1 MGGDVGNIRNPP
13 GLVSSLFAEI
23 HGKNDAAETLSAAQ
37 RRADAKAAA
46 LLAAR
51 ECPPDLIE
59 WGRLHRIPE
68 FARATW
74 QAGFLAGMR
83 AAEMEGAPDAE

>member
-1 MGGDVGNIRNPP
+1 MKTEPNSFGSIFAAHGG
-13 GLVSSLFAEI
+13 
-23 HGKNDAAETLSAAQ
+23 KQ
-37 RRADAKAAA
+37 RADQQLAEATGRANAIAAR

-59 WGRLHRIPE
+59 WGRIHGIPT
-68 FARATW
+68 FAEVTW

-83 AAEMEGAPDAE
+83 AASLKETGHE

>member
-1 MGGDVGNIRNPP
+1 MASDNQSTTASIFGKIEGEAEADK
-13 GLVSSLFAEI
+13 SLALAR
-23 HGKNDAAETLSAAQ
+23 HRAET
-37 RRADAKAAA
+37 KAAT

-59 WGRLHRIPE
+59 WGRIHGIKT
-68 FARATW
+68 FAEVTW

-83 AAEMEGAPDAE
+83 AAMMDEGQ